1 MSAPPV
7 DHHPPPQSSAIP
19 RTTNKKWWLR
29 MATQTLCVLFGQTT
43 ATLLARLYYSKGGKS
58 VWLASLVETVG
69 FPVLIPFYLHFKPLS
84 YQSSIQNNRTNPPSI
99 LILSAIYVSLGTLQS
114 LTSIL
119 YSIGLFYLPLSTF
132 SLISTTQL
140 AFNAFFAFFLNAQ
153 KLTPLIVN
161 SLVLLT
167 LSTVLLVL
175 QSDAEETQIG
185 ISRKRYLTLG
195 FVCTVVASALYS
207 LGLSLTQLSFQKVLK
222 GETFTMVLNMII
234 FQSLVASL
242 VTVLAL
248 FVSGQWSDLN
258 GEMANFQLGK
268 AAYLLILICIAVAWQ
283 IATIGGVGLIFEVSS
298 LFSNVISTLALP
310 IIPIL
315 AVVIFREKMNGM
327 KVIATV
333 LAIWGFASYVYQ
345 HYLDEYRPENRGEIV
360 DDVSETD
367 IESKPSPDGPM
378 GKTRA
383 SPRGGQGFESRRVSI
398 RGGHGLVFGSGFIDS
413 AYYNGQ
419 RPGHPGEPVLNG
431 NTL

>member
-7 DHHPPPQSSAIP
+7 DHYPPPQSSAIP
-19 RTTNKKWWLR
+19 RPINKNWWLR
-29 MATQTLCVLFGQTT
+29 MATHILCVLFGQTA
-43 ATLLARLYYSKGGKS
+43 ATLLGRLYYNKGGKS
-58 VWLASLVETVG
+58 VWLTSLVETVG
-69 FPVLIPFYLHFKPLS
+69 FPVLIPFYLHFKPLT
-84 YQSSIQNNRTNPPSI
+84 YHQSTQTNRRNPPSI
-99 LILSAIYVSLGTLQS
+99 LIVSAIYISLGALQS

-119 YSIGLFYLPLSTF
+119 YSVGLFYLPLSTF

-167 LSTVLLVL
+167 ISTVLLVL
-175 QSDAEETQIG
+175 QSDSEETQVG

-195 FVCTVVASALYS
+195 FVCTVAASALYS

-234 FQSLVASL
+234 YQSLVASI
-242 VTVLAL
+242 VTLLAL
-248 FVSGQWSDLN
+248 FISGEWNDLQ
-258 GEMANFQLGK
+258 GEMVNFELGK
-268 AAYLLILICIAVAWQ
+268 MAYLVIMVCIAVAWQ

-345 HYLDEYRPENRGEIV
+345 HYLDESRPENGGEV
-360 DDVSETD
+360 ADEASET
-367 IESKPSPDGPM
+367 
-378 GKTRA
+378 
-383 SPRGGQGFESRRVSI
+383 
-398 RGGHGLVFGSGFIDS
+398 
-413 AYYNGQ
+413 
-419 RPGHPGEPVLNG
+419 
-431 NTL
+431 